1 MIKQRRLG
9 QHFLNSNTVAKSIVS
24 NAQITPNDTVF
35 EVGTGY
41 GILTSLLCEV
51 SKEVISIDIDKTIV
65 DNNKKRFANIKNLTL
80 DCGDGFAI
88 PRDFTIFVS
97 NLPYSYSREAIE
109 WLSLQN
115 FSHGVIMVQDEF
127 AQKLLDKTSRAI
139 SVIANYC
146 FDIDICMRVS
156 RTNFTPQPKV
166 DSVVMRVQKLHTLN
180 KPMIRAI
187 NSIFAY
193 RRKTVKS
200 IMRQFGISSTIE
212 SRIDDLS
219 KEEIIELGHQIVK

>member
-9 QHFLNSNTVAKSIVS
+9 QHFLNSDLVAKNIVS
-24 NAQITPNDTVF
+24 NAQISQNDIVF

-41 GILTSLLCEV
+41 GILTILLCDV
-51 SKEVISIDIDKTIV
+51 AKEVISIDIDKTLV
-65 DNNKKRFANIKNLTL
+65 NNNKKRFRDIKNLTL
-80 DCGDGFAI
+80 DCGDGFAT
-88 PRDFTIFVS
+88 PRTFTVFVS
-97 NLPYSYSREAIE
+97 NLPYSHSRDAIE
-109 WLSLQN
+109 WLAIQN

-146 FDIDICMRVS
+146 FDMDICMHVS
-156 RTNFTPQPKV
+156 RTNFLPQPKV
-166 DSVVMRVQKLHTLN
+166 DSVVMRIRKRHTLN
-180 KPMIRAI
+180 RSMIRAI
-187 NSIFAY
+187 NGIFAY

-200 IMRQFGISSTIE
+200 IMRQFDVSSKIE

-219 KEEIIELGHQIVK
+219 GEEIIELGRQIIK